1 MNKMT
6 DKRPASSRA
15 GFTLVEL
22 LVVVAILAIISTLA
36 LNLLGSSQQEAAETA
51 NIANLR
57 RLQSNITSYRAMH
70 NNTMPDK
77 FDSLIRN
84 DASTSIAADQTIAI
98 GFSNQEFIYST
109 NSLVQLFYCGTD
121 TNDDWKADTG
131 KYFKGLS
138 DHNTTGFGNSLAL
151 ARLTQSDVDSL
162 KAVGITTVYD
172 LSPDADAFHGTPTYV
187 ERPLVAGGYVAIVN
201 PKAARNGKS
210 VYKDFGVDISNPTNY
225 PTTTGTATGD
235 LNDTGIAN
243 ALKAK
248 RFFVF
253 GIGPNTTWIGDQKC
267 GLQEAPEC
275 AILPDGY
282 YNRYFLVVAMQ
293 AGPNDT
299 TPLYPAGVLDSTGK
313 TPRGANSWSTRTN

>member
-1 MNKMT
+1 MKMT
-6 DKRPASSRA
+6 TTVRQTRWRA

-22 LVVVAILAIISTLA
+22 LVVVAIIAVLSTLA
-36 LNLLGSSQQEAAETA
+36 LTLLSSTQQEAAETT
-51 NIANLR
+51 NISNLR
-57 RLQSNITSYRAMH
+57 RLESAITTYRAMH
-70 NNTMPDK
+70 NNMLPDK
-77 FDSLIRN
+77 FDSLIRS
-84 DASTSIAADQTIAI
+84 DVDTTIAADQTITV
-98 GFSNQEFIYST
+98 GFSSQEFIYST
-109 NSLVQLFYCGTD
+109 NKIIQIFYCGTD

-138 DHNTTGFGNSLAL
+138 DHNTTGFGNSLAI
-151 ARLTQSDVDSL
+151 ARLTQSDVDAL

-172 LSPDADAFHGTPTYV
+172 ISPNNDAFHGTPSYV
-187 ERPLVAGGYVAIVN
+187 SNGLAVGDYVAIVN
-201 PKAARNGKS
+201 PKAGRNGQA
-210 VYKDFGVDISNPTNY
+210 VYKDFGVDLSDTNAY
-225 PTTTGTATGD
+225 PRATGGD
-235 LNDTGIAN
+235 LDDTGIAN

-293 AGPNDT
+293 GGPNDM
-299 TPLYPAGVLDSTGK
+299 TPLYPPGVLDSTGK
-313 TPRGANSWSTRTN
+313 TPRGANSWATRTN